1 MGGIGTYVKGSAETN
16 ADAADKAND
25 TIRVNGAHLR
35 AVVVGEGANLGFTQ
49 AARIEFARGG
59 GRINTDAIDNS
70 GGVDSSDLEVN
81 IKILTAALEA
91 RGDLDREDRNA
102 LLASMTDEVADLIL
116 AHNRDQTL
124 ALSLIEADAISDLDA
139 HAEFIADFG
148 KQGRL
153 ERSVE
158 GPPRGAAL
166 ADDQKSKR
174 LDSSHQ

>member
-35 AVVVGEGANLGFTQ
+35 AVVVGEGANLVFTQ

-81 IKILTAALEA
+81 IKILTEVGRASC
-91 RGDLDREDRNA
+91 RERVCQN
-102 LLASMTDEVADLIL
+102 
-116 AHNRDQTL
+116 
-124 ALSLIEADAISDLDA
+124 
-139 HAEFIADFG
+139 G
-148 KQGRL
+148 
-153 ERSVE
+153 
-158 GPPRGAAL
+158 
-166 ADDQKSKR
+166 
-174 LDSSHQ
+174 

>member
-1 MGGIGTYVKGSAETN
+1 MTHAFPTRRSS
-16 ADAADKAND
+16 DL
-25 TIRVNGAHLR
+25 IRYNGAQRR
-35 AVVVGEGANLGFTQ
+35 AVVVVEGANLGFTQ
-49 AARIEFARGG
+49 AARIEFARGC

-116 AHNRDQTL
+116 AHNQDQTL

-139 HAEFIADFG
+139 HAEFIADYE

-153 ERSVE
+153 ENRSAHV
-158 GPPRGAAL
+158 
-166 ADDQKSKR
+166 
-174 LDSSHQ
+174 